1 MHNSNHDELFFASKY
16 VDGLKEEIK
25 AVVEPQVPVTVDR
38 AALIAKIQQRTLER
52 GKMKHQRAPPFNR
65 NQQPKADTLV
75 QQTNYNLQRIRQL
88 RDYRKANNLCYA
100 CGEKYEPGH
109 QEVCSK
115 RQKPQ
120 VNALAINDL
129 DKEEI
134 TEDMLNQLAIEDT
147 LTQDF
152 CQLSLNALS
161 SKDTD
166 NSIKLKALVNSKI
179 MLILLDSGSSH
190 SFINSDFV
198 SVAQL
203 PTVPIP
209 PKKVK
214 LPNGQWLTATAQVK
228 DLQWYIQGHTLSS
241 DMIVLDMGPYDAI
254 LGYDWLKL
262 HSPME
267 CDWNLKT
274 LKFCLHGQQVKIQGL
289 LNPPLQATPI
299 SATQVVHAA
308 QGNDTWAYVIVDS
321 ECSVTHPVT
330 ASPIPSEIQ
339 SVIQKHQ
346 AVFQDPKTLPP
357 TRSYDHA
364 IPLLP
369 DAVPVNARP
378 YHYSPQH
385 KTEIETQVKQL
396 LEAGLITHS
405 HSPFASPVLL
415 VKKKDST
422 WRFCVDYRKL
432 NDLTIKNRFPMP
444 VIEEILDELAGAEYF
459 TKLDMRAGY
468 HQVRMLPEDEYKT
481 AFKTHHG
488 HYQFKIMPFGLTNA
502 PATFQCIMNQVLRP
516 FLRKFVMLFLD
527 DILIYSNSLEEH
539 AQHLQLVLQALLDNQ
554 LYLKQSKCSFA
565 QHQLEYLGHIIS
577 ADGVATDPQ
586 KITAMLHWPQP
597 TTMTEQFFWV

>member
-1 MHNSNHDELFFASKY
+1 
-16 VDGLKEEIK
+16 
-25 AVVEPQVPVTVDR
+25 
-38 AALIAKIQQRTLER
+38 
-52 GKMKHQRAPPFNR
+52 
-65 NQQPKADTLV
+65 
-75 QQTNYNLQRIRQL
+75 
-88 RDYRKANNLCYA
+88 
-100 CGEKYEPGH
+100 
-109 QEVCSK
+109 
-115 RQKPQ
+115 
-120 VNALAINDL
+120 
-129 DKEEI
+129 
-134 TEDMLNQLAIEDT
+134 
-147 LTQDF
+147 
-152 CQLSLNALS
+152 
-161 SKDTD
+161 
-166 NSIKLKALVNSKI
+166 
-179 MLILLDSGSSH
+179 
-190 SFINSDFV
+190 
-198 SVAQL
+198 
-203 PTVPIP
+203 
-209 PKKVK
+209 
-214 LPNGQWLTATAQVK
+214 
-228 DLQWYIQGHTLSS
+228 
-241 DMIVLDMGPYDAI
+241 
-254 LGYDWLKL
+254 
-262 HSPME
+262 
-267 CDWNLKT
+267 
-274 LKFCLHGQQVKIQGL
+274 
-289 LNPPLQATPI
+289 
-299 SATQVVHAA
+299 
-308 QGNDTWAYVIVDS
+308 VIVDS

-396 LEAGLITHS
+396 LKAGLITHS
-405 HSPFASPVLL
+405 HNPFASPVLL

-444 VIEEILDELAGAEYF
+444 VIEEILDELARAEYF

-488 HYQFKIMPFGLTNA
+488 HYQFKVMPFGLTNA
-502 PATFQCIMNQVLRP
+502 PATFQCIMNQVLQP
-516 FLRKFVMLFLD
+516 FLRKFVMVFLD

-597 TTMTEQFFWV
+597 TTMTELRAFLGLTGYYRKFVKGYGILAQPLTTLLRAKTFQWTTQAQQAFENLKLAMTRTPVLALPDF